1 MTELEE
7 GFATVTVDALGS
19 PGEDS
24 LDIADEGVMSST
36 PPNPAPAEQPPA
48 SAPNAPAPKVA
59 QDNQVIPTATAL
71 SRDQNFPRRDPSPH
85 PNLQFVRAVDNMP
98 YSYEFT
104 NPLSGV
110 KIIATIT
117 DVWCVH
123 IVAGHL
129 RSGKHLEF
137 YKNNYSDLYY
147 SIVKCLNQEPYL
159 LERNCQLPMITE
171 DGLVLRLGNHNP
183 SAFILGL
190 LPLNPAKGSAAKQ
203 EVMAHPIPRHSKKLK
218 GPAPIDDP
226 PARRPV
232 HPEDP
237 YSQLYDLE
245 PSLLFQSVVSLARS
259 NNQELQEL

>member
-1 MTELEE
+1 
-7 GFATVTVDALGS
+7 
-19 PGEDS
+19 
-24 LDIADEGVMSST
+24 
-36 PPNPAPAEQPPA
+36 
-48 SAPNAPAPKVA
+48 
-59 QDNQVIPTATAL
+59 
-71 SRDQNFPRRDPSPH
+71 
-85 PNLQFVRAVDNMP
+85 MP

-245 PSLLFQSVVSLARS
+245 PSLLFQSVERSRVKHAERISRRDNPLAESSRGPSRRS
-259 NNQELQEL
+259 RLHSKPIFVDQSHLRDEDDHSMNVD